1 MSRQEVDPQKA
12 LARRIDAVESLSSPP
27 ASLDRVLSLAG
38 DAESS
43 VPQLAAA
50 IELDPSITARVLRL
64 ANSAYFGFSR
74 HVETVDEAI
83 MVIGFRNVRN
93 LAACAAVAPMFA
105 TSQRGLDR
113 SALWRHSCA
122 VGEAARLIAARIDGD
137 DGWAYVAGLLHDL
150 GQVLLEEVLADEYV
164 EIVQAERDGSS
175 LADAEREALG
185 ADHAWAVGTLA
196 DRWQLSK
203 RITSAVGLHH
213 GPYGRCPEAALV
225 GLAEQLAAGLGLDDA
240 NDPCDPSQPTDAYQE
255 ILGLSGDDVDAL
267 RESLAERRDAIELLH
282 QETT

>member
-1 MSRQEVDPQKA
+1 MRGSVVDPQKE

-43 VPQLAAA
+43 VTQLAEA

-74 HVETVDEAI
+74 HVETVGEAI

-93 LAACAAVAPMFA
+93 LAACAAVAPMFQGA
-105 TSQRGLDR
+105 GGGLDR

-122 VGEAARLIAARIDGD
+122 VGEAARLVAAKLDGD

-150 GQVLLEEVLADEYV
+150 GQVVLEEVLGDEYV
-164 EIVQAERDGSS
+164 EVLGCERDGAS
-175 LADAEREALG
+175 LASAEREALG
-185 ADHAWAVGTLA
+185 ADHAWAGGTLC
-196 DRWQLSK
+196 DRWQLSE
-203 RITSAVGLHH
+203 RIAVAVGRHH
-213 GPYGRCPEAALV
+213 GPFEGAQAASLV
-225 GLAEQLAAGLGLDDA
+225 ALAERLAAELGIDDE
-240 NDPCDPSQPTDAYQE
+240 NDP
-255 ILGLSGDDVDAL
+255 VDAGAPMSPFLDVL
-267 RESLAERRDAIELLH
+267 RLSSEEVDELRDSLAERREAIELLH
-282 QETT
+282 RETA

>member
-1 MSRQEVDPQKA
+1 MSAADVDPQKD
-12 LARRIDAVESLSSPP
+12 LTRKIEAVESLSSPP

-93 LAACAAVAPMFA
+93 LAACAALAPMFA
-105 TSQRGLDR
+105 GAGGGLDR
-113 SALWRHSCA
+113 AALWRHSCA

-150 GQVLLEEVLADEYV
+150 GQVVLEEVLGAEYV
-164 EIVQAERDGSS
+164 AIVRAERAGGSL
-175 LADAEREALG
+175 LAAEREALG
-185 ADHAWAVGTLA
+185 ADHAWAGGTLA
-196 DRWQLSK
+196 ERWQLSE
-203 RITSAVGLHH
+203 RIATAVGMHH
-213 GPYGRCPEAALV
+213 GPVDRNAAPALV
-225 GLAEQLAAGLGLDDA
+225 VLAERLAAEQDLDDA
-240 NDPCDPSQPTDAYQE
+240 NDPCDLEEPTDALQE
-255 ILGLSGDDVDAL
+255 VLSLSAEEVDAI
-267 RESLAERRDAIELLH
+267 RESLAERREAIELLH